1 MDRVGIG
8 GSVLRWGAASA
19 LVGAVLVGCG
29 ADKNSPAY
37 SDGYTMALTMLA
49 MNNAQQGS
57 FTDEAVSRTCG
68 DALEEYYSDEAERGA
83 KSTDFK
89 AGCRAAMNG
98 EPPPPGYGK

>member
-1 MDRVGIG
+1 MDRSGI
-8 GSVLRWGAASA
+8 SRRLLRWGSGAVIASA
-19 LVGAVLVGCG
+19 ALFGCG

-57 FTDEAVSRTCG
+57 FTDEAVNRTCN
-68 DALEEYYSDEAERGA
+68 DALDKYYADEAERGA
-83 KSTDFK
+83 KSSDFK